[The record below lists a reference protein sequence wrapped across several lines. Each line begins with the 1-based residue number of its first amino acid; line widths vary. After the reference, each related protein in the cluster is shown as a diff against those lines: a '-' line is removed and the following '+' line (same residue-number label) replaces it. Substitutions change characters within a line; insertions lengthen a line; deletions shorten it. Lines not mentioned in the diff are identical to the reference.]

1 MAEPG
6 GLQSMGLQRVRHD
19 SSDLAAVA
27 AATNGPIKEVL
38 IFIHKKSCWCL
49 VAQVLGHLLEF
60 YQQGPKY
67 PFAFPF
73 VVR

>member
-6 GLQSMGLQRVRHD
+6 RLQSMGSQRVGHD
-19 SSDLAAVA
+19 GSNLAAVA

-49 VAQVLGHLLEF
+49 VAQILGHLLEF
-60 YQQGPKY
+60 YQQGSKY

-73 VVR
+73 VLC